1 MQQAGGSAGAILSI
15 DLDALRHNY
24 RFLRAKLPHAACGAA
39 VKADAYGLGA
49 TPVAQTLVEEG
60 CQHLFVAH
68 LDEAIALRKTI
79 GKPVAIYVMHG
90 PPVGYDAE
98 LLAHDCIPVLNS
110 QAQITAWR
118 QLARAQQRQLPAVIQ
133 LDTGMARMGLSQ
145 TEIDAWLQQ
154 PDWIEGIELQMLMSH
169 LACAE
174 DQSHPMNREQLARF
188 NALRAKLPGCKA
200 SLANSSGIFL
210 GTDFH
215 FDVARPGAALY
226 GIAPVVG
233 QANPMRSVA
242 RLQGRIIQVRDI
254 PAQTGVG
261 YSLTWRS
268 QQASRIA
275 TVAVGYADGWLRSL
289 SNRGVALIAGVEV
302 PMVGNVSMDTI
313 TLDVSQVDPAHL
325 SPGALVDLISPT
337 HPVDAVAG
345 RAGTIAYEILTS
357 LGQRYHRIYHDV
369 HDSQDTQG
377 AQGAQGSQNAQQINQ
392 CVEKRAY
399 A

>member
-1 MQQAGGSAGAILSI
+1 MQQAGGHAGAVLSI

-24 RFLRAKLPHAACGAA
+24 RFLRAQLPHAACGAA

-49 TPVAQTLVEEG
+49 QRVAQALVEEG

-68 LDEAIALRKTI
+68 LDEAIALRAQIDSK
-79 GKPVAIYVMHG
+79 VAIYVMHG

-110 QAQITAWR
+110 QPQIIAWR
-118 QLARAQQRQLPAVIQ
+118 RLAQTQQRALPAVIQ

-145 TEIDAWLQQ
+145 AEVAAWLAD
-154 PDWIEGIELQMLMSH
+154 PDFIQGIDLRMLMSH

-174 DQSHPMNREQLARF
+174 DQQHPMNRQQLQRF
-188 NALRAKLPGCKA
+188 TALRAQLPACAA

-210 GTDFH
+210 GADFH

-226 GIAPVVG
+226 GIAPVAG
-233 QANPMRSVA
+233 QPNPLRSVA
-242 RLQGRIIQVRDI
+242 RLQGRIIQTREI

-268 QQASRIA
+268 QQTSRIA

-289 SNRGVALIAGVEV
+289 SNRGVAQIGGVTV

-313 TLDVSQVDPAHL
+313 TLDVSQIDPAL
-325 SPGALVDLISPT
+325 LQAGVLVDLISPEN
-337 HPVDAVAG
+337 PVDEVAR
-345 RAGTIAYEILTS
+345 RAGTIGYEILTS
-357 LGQRYHRIYHDV
+357 LGQRYHRVYLE
-369 HDSQDTQG
+369 SQSARTACQQTQVA
-377 AQGAQGSQNAQQINQ
+377 AQIT
-392 CVEKRAY
+392 
-399 A
+399 